1 MEDLWAFNDELVAHA
16 IYASKIPVISAV
28 GHEPDVTISDF
39 VADVRAATP
48 SNAAELAVPD
58 REALQQNLDSMV
70 SSMAASLGRMLKAA
84 KQQLNAL
91 SASAVLVSPTG
102 YLEQKEKNL
111 ALLMNR
117 LAAAQNQTLAQ
128 SRQRYVGIVAKLD
141 AMSPLKVLSRG
152 YSVVRDSDGNIL
164 RSAAQTATGKPITI
178 TLASGKLY
186 AKVTRKEEEHESEE

>member
-16 IYASKIPVISAV
+16 IYDSKIPVISAV

-39 VADVRAATP
+39 VADLRAATP

-58 REALQQNLDSMV
+58 REALLQSMDSMV
-70 SSMAASLGRMLKAA
+70 SSMVSSLGRMLKAA

-111 ALLMNR
+111 TLLMNR
-117 LAAAQNQTLAQ
+117 LAAAQNQSLAKR
-128 SRQRYVGIVAKLD
+128 RQQYVGTVAKLD

-164 RSAAQTATGKPITI
+164 RSAAQTAVGEQVTI

-186 AKVTRKEEEHESEE
+186 AEVTRKEEEYESEE